1 MHYTNL
7 IPVHLTISDSTHKD
21 EAKKVFDGL
30 VDAMV
35 DGLVDGSVDGLVEG
49 SVDENHPGWPPGC
62 PPSGSLLRFHCLK
75 AGYPPSVEVDKE
87 DVEAA
92 AVEVDREVARAHS
105 PSSVSN
111 CSGAPPLLKLFPSH
125 FGYKI

>member
-1 MHYTNL
+1 MGWL
-7 IPVHLTISDSTHKD
+7 MQWLMGWLMGRLMRTIQ
-21 EAKKVFDGL
+21 VGPL
-30 VDAMV
+30 VAL
-35 DGLVDGSVDGLVEG
+35 LVAA
-49 SVDENHPGWPPGC
+49 
-62 PPSGSLLRFHCLK
+62 LLRFHCLK
-75 AGYPPSVEVDKE
+75 AGYPPSGEVDKE